1 MTESSS
7 PKCPRPRVSLVGEL
21 AEQIDNAALLFVQ
34 CTLHAD
40 NVELVQRHIINAV
53 FEQFYSTT
61 MKKYCWGD
69 ISQEYDFVWF
79 RVGLGFRESQKLA
92 LGNLL

>member
-40 NVELVQRHIINAV
+40 NVVLVQRHIVNAVNAV
-53 FEQFYSTT
+53 FELYS
-61 MKKYCWGD
+61 
-69 ISQEYDFVWF
+69 IQ
-79 RVGLGFRESQKLA
+79 
-92 LGNLL
+92 

>member
-7 PKCPRPRVSLVGEL
+7 PKCPRPRVSLVCEL

-61 MKKYCWGD
+61 VKK
-69 ISQEYDFVWF
+69 V
-79 RVGLGFRESQKLA
+79 
-92 LGNLL
+92 LLE